1 MPKNLQK
8 KIEKVADFDVLSNDP
23 KTTAE
28 IAKERLKD
36 IGIKNAKIIYHSPIG
51 EVIPENYEVSV
62 GNDTVAFIYKPIAC
76 HSYNVINIKGQK
88 AKIAT
93 IDTMLSFYLSFLYTN
108 RPYYNEF
115 FDRIVCMSKFL
126 FDVQQKN
133 RLKQKGLLRR
143 FSIDCY
149 GHQETVEEMRA
160 AKTEKFR
167 ELKDKRGT
175 REYEEWF
182 LNYNPGSKPSSS
194 QKQTDSTK
202 DNKDKKTKIVK
213 RKITQNKSKNKKNTK
228 TKKTKSKKSKRG
240 FLNLY

>member
-1 MPKNLQK
+1 
-8 KIEKVADFDVLSNDP
+8 
-23 KTTAE
+23 
-28 IAKERLKD
+28 
-36 IGIKNAKIIYHSPIG
+36 
-51 EVIPENYEVSV
+51 
-62 GNDTVAFIYKPIAC
+62 
-76 HSYNVINIKGQK
+76 
-88 AKIAT
+88 
-93 IDTMLSFYLSFLYTN
+93 
-108 RPYYNEF
+108 
-115 FDRIVCMSKFL
+115 MSKFL

-182 LNYNPGSKPSSS
+182 LNYNPGSKPGSS
-194 QKQTDSTK
+194 QKQEDDSK
-202 DNKDKKTKIVK
+202 DSKNNKYKQNKRIKKN
-213 RKITQNKSKNKKNTK
+213 KITQNKSKNIKNTK
-228 TKKTKSKKSKRG
+228 TKKSKNKRSKRG